1 MHPRTHTAISP
12 SLCGSPILIRSGFS
26 RVGMQAIEP
35 MRVDE
40 SGLVHGGFVYG
51 LADHAAMLAINTP
64 YVVLGSSQSRFL
76 APVQVGQE
84 LIAEARVQDDEAG
97 RRRRVDVTVF
107 VDGTAIFEG
116 VFTTFSLESH
126 VLEG

>member
-1 MHPRTHTAISP
+1 MHPRTHTAISS
-12 SLCGSPILIRSGFS
+12 SLCGSPTLIRPGFS
-26 RVGMQAIEP
+26 RVEMQATDP
-35 MRVDE
+35 MRVDD
-40 SGLVHGGFVYG
+40 SGLIHGGFVYG

-84 LIAEARVQDDEAG
+84 LIAEAQVQDDQEG
-97 RRRRVDVTVF
+97 RRRRVGVTVF
-107 VDGTAIFEG
+107 VDDSPVFEG
-116 VFTTFSLESH
+116 VFTTFSLDNH